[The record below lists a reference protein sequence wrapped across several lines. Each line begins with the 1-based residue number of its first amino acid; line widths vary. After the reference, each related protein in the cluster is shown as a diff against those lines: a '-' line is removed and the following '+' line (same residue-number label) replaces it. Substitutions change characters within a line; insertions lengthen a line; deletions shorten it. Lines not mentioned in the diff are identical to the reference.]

1 MKYCPSVHQLVV
13 ASLVLAPATAG
24 KESSKANKMMPVNEL
39 AKSLSL
45 HYGSKTAKTGL
56 YDMTTS
62 QGKSSKL
69 LNSSDTVDITG
80 KSSKLEEMIS
90 LSMDSKSAK
99 SLPHH
104 ADASSITGKASK
116 IEDGISLS
124 MDSKSVK
131 SVAHTAS
138 PVTTGK
144 SSKVEDISQSTD
156 GKSAKTTAHTATLG
170 TADKGAKSEK
180 GVALSM
186 DSKSAKSISHD
197 TMSLPT
203 AATLIEEADEFWI
216 EYESKT
222 GKDPSVLD
230 GKSAKSKAAKDSD
243 VMSMQGTTLS
253 MDDTKGKEPSGH
265 DGKSSKSKAAKEFDG
280 ISMQGSSMDHTQGK
294 SGKVGKVSDSVDS
307 KAFKTSIHS
316 LSLGADAKTSKSEN
330 AGLAKSGKSLS
341 LSLQYAESLMPS
353 ESPSLQPS
361 AAALSRKLVRLDF
374 YLMFYQNK
382 RPIILLF
389 ANLSSTTEI
398 VTARPTSGD
407 FLFGAKTAKLFKEDG
422 GKNATEAL
430 FEAIFGPG
438 DKRDR

>member
-1 MKYCPSVHQLVV
+1 M
-13 ASLVLAPATAG
+13 LAPATAS
-24 KESSKANKMMPVNEL
+24 KESSKANKMMSVNEL

-56 YDMTTS
+56 YDMATS

-80 KSSKLEEMIS
+80 KSSKLEDRIS

-99 SLPHH
+99 SIPRH

-216 EYESKT
+216 EYETKT
-222 GKDPSVLD
+222 GKEPSGLD

-265 DGKSSKSKAAKEFDG
+265 GGKSSKSKAAKEFDG

-316 LSLGADAKTSKSEN
+316 LSLGADAIAKTSKSEN

-361 AAALSRKLVRLDF
+361 AAALSRKLVALDF
-374 YLMFYQNK
+374 YLMFYQNQ
-382 RPIILLF
+382 RPILLF
-389 ANLSSTTEI
+389 ANLASNTEI

-407 FLFGAKTAKLFKEDG
+407 FLFGAKTAKLFKEDD